1 MKSLNKKKDEDLLIN
16 ELTTFV
22 KELIEYAR
30 LNIDLTFR
38 VEESEDEYGHRV
50 VFFVFN
56 TGYKLKVNLYDS
68 DVGGENANLYV
79 VEELKSYVKSELEEI
94 IENI

>member
-1 MKSLNKKKDEDLLIN
+1 MKSLKKKKNEDLLIE

-22 KELIEYAR
+22 AELIEDAR
-30 LNIDLTFR
+30 LNVDLTFK

-56 TGYKLKVNLYDS
+56 TGDELEVNLYNS
-68 DVGGENANLYV
+68 DVRGENANLYG